1 MAAKHQKM
9 PTMDGVDAAM
19 SKAKASAKVED
30 TKKRDGVTSITGKAL
45 TGDALAK
52 FKGAFD
58 SSALLQKTFNPDGTK
73 KADVGQIKE

>member
-1 MAAKHQKM
+1 MDAK
-9 PTMDGVDAAM
+9 TTANFDTAM
-19 SKAKASAKVED
+19 NKAKASGKAED